1 MVVSINGKINTVA
14 ENLSLSQ
21 LIDHLKI
28 DPEGKAIAVN
38 QNVISKNKWSET
50 IIKENDKII
59 IITATQGG

>member
-1 MVVSINGKINTVA
+1 MVVSINGKINAVA

-21 LIDHLKI
+21 LIDYLKI

-38 QNVISKNKWSET
+38 QNVISKNKWNET